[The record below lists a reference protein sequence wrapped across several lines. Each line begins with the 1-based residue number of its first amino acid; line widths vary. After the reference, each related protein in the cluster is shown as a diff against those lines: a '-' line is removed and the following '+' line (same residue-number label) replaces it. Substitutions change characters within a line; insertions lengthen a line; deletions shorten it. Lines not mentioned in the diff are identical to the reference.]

1 MCQLFSSASFFT
13 LPYLQLPPC
22 KSDNWKCQIDPS
34 YHPSIYI
41 GSGRYFKRSCQNLR
55 CSGADFLRVSVFRLS
70 MCHIGSWFS
79 LASVEI
85 MAEIVVNLDPRIDTI
100 SNEKGEG
107 HRNVGEICPTLDL
120 VPVAGVD

>member
-1 MCQLFSSASFFT
+1 MEDISKDHDVQAPIFYVSASLDCQCVT
-13 LPYLQLPPC
+13 LAVGFQ
-22 KSDNWKCQIDPS
+22 
-34 YHPSIYI
+34 
-41 GSGRYFKRSCQNLR
+41 
-55 CSGADFLRVSVFRLS
+55 
-70 MCHIGSWFS
+70 

-107 HRNVGEICPTLDL
+107 QRNVREICPTLDV